1 MDRESARPEELPPL
15 DLRKLRDLEVA
26 EPSGPGRPAHLSAAS
41 GVVRRGDFVYVIGD
55 DELHLG
61 VFRLSSSEPG
71 RLRRVLAGAL
81 PDDQGGRSDL
91 KPDLEALTVLPPFEG
106 HPYGALLGLGS
117 GSGPERD
124 RGFVCGLAAD
134 GSMAGEPDELD
145 LGPLYRLL
153 REHVDELNVEGAA
166 TMGECL
172 WLLHRG
178 TSSEGSNLVAELSLE
193 QLMSSL
199 QDDLCLDAEELENVR
214 RYDLGDID
222 GVELTFSDATPI
234 ADELLVFTA
243 SAEAKDGRICG
254 SVVGTLGL
262 DGSVQRLRTIDRRW
276 KVEGVHATIDSGVLD
291 FTFVC
296 DQDNPEAPAPLLSA
310 TMPLEGRLEYVT
322 ED

>member
-1 MDRESARPEELPPL
+1 MKRESATPEHLPPL
-15 DLRKLRDLEVA
+15 DLLKLRDLDVA

-61 VFRLSSSEPG
+61 VFRLSSSAPG
-71 RLRRVLAGAL
+71 RLARVLSGDL
-81 PDDQGGRSDL
+81 PDDHGERSSV

-117 GSGPERD
+117 GSTPERD
-124 RGFVCGLAAD
+124 RGFVCRFAAD
-134 GSMAGEPDELD
+134 GSIAGEPDELD

-153 REHVDELNVEGAA
+153 REHVAELNVEGAA
-166 TMGECL
+166 TMGERL

-178 TSSEGSNLVAELSLE
+178 TSHEGSNLVAELSLE
-193 QLMSSL
+193 QLMRSL
-199 QDDLCLDAEELENVR
+199 RADLCLDAQELESLR

-222 GVELTFSDATPI
+222 GVELAFSDATPI

-243 SAEAKDGRICG
+243 SAEADDGRIRG
-254 SVVGTLGL
+254 SVVGTLAL
-262 DGSVQRLRTIDRRW
+262 DGSVKRLRTIDRRW
-276 KVEGVHATIDSGVLD
+276 KVEGVHGSIDTGVLD

-296 DQDNPEAPAPLLSA
+296 DQDDPEAPAPLLSA
-310 TMPLEGRLEYVT
+310 TMPLEGRLEYT
-322 ED
+322 EG